1 MAPSGTDQAQP
12 GSARSGHERLNGGR
26 TGPRPSGPRP
36 AEPARLLGPTLL
48 DCADSELSGVLQV
61 LGDPGGVIFFA
72 HGQIT
77 AITTPGAPGPVR
89 LLTATGRAL
98 PPRPE
103 KPSTGSDPH
112 SAGPGQS
119 SGTESG
125 TAPGTPAGQAKR
137 PGPSPATA
145 LAMRQNHASETA

>member
-1 MAPSGTDQAQP
+1 VAPFGTDQAQP
-12 GSARSGHERLNGGR
+12 GSAHPGHQRLDGGLA
-26 TGPRPSGPRP
+26 GPRPAGTRP

-98 PPRPE
+98 PP
-103 KPSTGSDPH
+103 
-112 SAGPGQS
+112 GQKS
-119 SGTESG
+119 PQRAATP
-125 TAPGTPAGQAKR
+125 TAPAQGKAPAPNPGR
-137 PGPSPATA
+137 PRGRRPARLSGPAPARATA